1 MKTTLFILC
10 CLTAFSHAITSEQWT
25 GLPANPSL
33 LTLQREGIAK
43 RAPNSTTVLANPAL
57 TNLAAGT
64 GVRVRALLH
73 APTTGTYTFAISGSN
88 NTTLW
93 LSTDASRFSKQPIA
107 WHYEPTTAQQW
118 TKFTSQQSTPIALT
132 AGTTYYIEAQVMSNL
147 TGGHLNLGWKTPG
160 STAITAIPGTHLAPI
175 TQDQN
180 DLNNNNLPDDFEGQ
194 TGLSTSTLPGALNE
208 YGDPDNDGITN
219 FNEYRLQ
226 SHPLIREVRPDGLT
240 RDTWQEI
247 QGQSTAH
254 LTAAR
259 TRFFSHPNTT
269 SHVPNIDQ
277 NSPNKIEGKNYA
289 ARYRGFLI
297 APVTGTY
304 HLSISADDDAEL
316 WFADGTVLDPATSTP
331 LTNRFGK
338 QLLAHTHQTVYKIY
352 RDFDLHPTQRTRALA
367 LTAGQT
373 YYIEV
378 LHKNESIAGNHISVA
393 WEIPGQPRAIIP
405 TTAFHSDLPEASDPD
420 HDCLPTDWETAK
432 GLSLTDNGF
441 TNAKEGQ
448 YGDFDADGLNNL
460 LEYQLGTNPKVADT
474 DGDTLSDG
482 AEVNYYRT
490 NPLVSQ
496 AIPTTVHTTANL
508 HAPLKTS
515 IAWEKN
521 TDGTITAY
529 ERRGWI
535 EWPVTIAPGQQGVYE
550 IRLVASISPSALTLP
565 ISYQINGQ
573 VIHRS
578 DIAVKTTANTTT
590 PFKTLTPFLPVGTHT
605 LRFHNHSARADF
617 LLRLHSLTVHRL
629 GGADANTN
637 GIADWAENAF
647 ANANRLITAPVSSLT
662 SPAYIE
668 GSSSLLSA
676 VKLSYTPPAAESI
689 TLSPSRAIDDLFFTR
704 VPLDAAGATTF
715 TYSFQNG
722 ESAQTQPITWAA
734 TNVMEHNT
742 LTIRAGD
749 ALRLTAHDPAASP
762 SGTFTLTGG
771 SADFSPLSSSPLTS
785 SSSTPIPHTFIQP
798 GTYTLTSTWTPEE
811 GEPQTHT
818 LTLIVRSA
826 DFGAPFYLETY
837 NRNTWN
843 ITGISDTIIEADYSL
858 YWRETTATPSSGT
871 RSFLVNAFDAGEYH
885 TIARCPDTG
894 NIIAVGRVSAFSLTR
909 AGESADAQTVMVRPD
924 GSKVIRFTIT
934 AENLPPNIEIRL
946 RLNYQGSTFADGSRD
961 LIVRRSD
968 FNSNGV
974 ADIIVE
980 TSSDPPQICHS
991 MTAWIID

>member
-1 MKTTLFILC
+1 MKTALFILT

-43 RAPNSTTVLANPAL
+43 RAANSTTVLANPAL

-64 GVRVRALLH
+64 GVRVRALLT

-118 TKFTSQQSTPIALT
+118 IKFTSQQSTPIALT

-147 TGGHLNLGWKTPG
+147 TGGHLTLGWKTPG
-160 STAITAIPGTHLAPI
+160 STTITAIPGTHLAPI
-175 TQDQN
+175 TQDPN
-180 DLNNNNLPDDFEGQ
+180 DLNDNNLPDDFEGQ
-194 TGLSTSTLPGALNE
+194 TGLSTSSLLGALNE

-219 FNEYRLQ
+219 FDEYRLQ

-277 NSPNKIEGKNYA
+277 TSPNKIEGKNYA

-316 WFADGTVLDPATSTP
+316 WFADGTVLDPATATP

-338 QLLAHTHQTVYKIY
+338 QLLAHTHQTVYKTY
-352 RDFDLHPTQRTRALA
+352 RDFDLHPTQRTRALL

-405 TTAFHSDLPEASDPD
+405 ASAFHSDLPEASDPD
-420 HDCLPTDWETAK
+420 RDCLPTDWESAK

-565 ISYQINGQ
+565 ISYQLNGQ

-578 DIAVKTTANTTT
+578 DIALKTTANTTT
-590 PFKTLTPFLPVGTHT
+590 PFKTLTPFLPAGTHT
-605 LRFHNHSARADF
+605 LRFQNHNARADF
-617 LLRLHSLTVHRL
+617 YPRIHSLTFHRL
-629 GGADANTN
+629 GGADANAN
-637 GIADWAENAF
+637 GIADWAETQYA
-647 ANANRLITAPVSSLT
+647 AGNRLNVLPTSSLT

-668 GSSSLLSA
+668 GNTSLFSA
-676 VKLSYTPPAAESI
+676 LKLSYTPPTADSI
-689 TLSPSRAIDDLFFTR
+689 SLSPSRAIDDIFFAR
-704 VPLDAAGATTF
+704 VPLDATGATTF

-722 ESAQTQPITWAA
+722 ESPQTHLITWAT

-749 ALRLTAHDPAASP
+749 ALRLTAHEPAAEP
-762 SGTFTLTGG
+762 SGTFTLTG
-771 SADFSPLSSSPLTS
+771 SAEFSPLTS
-785 SSSTPIPHTFIQP
+785 SSSTSIPHTFTQP

-837 NRNTWN
+837 NRNTWD
-843 ITGISDTIIEADYSL
+843 ITGISGSIIEADSSL
-858 YWRETTATPSSGT
+858 HWRETTSTATATT
-871 RSFLVNAFDAGEYH
+871 RSFLANAYVAGDTH
-885 TIARCPDTG
+885 VIARCPDTG
-894 NIIAVGRVSAFSLTR
+894 HIIAVGKVSAFTLTR

-934 AENLPPNIEIRL
+934 GENLPANVEIRL
-946 RLNYQGSTFADGSRD
+946 RLNYQGSTFPDGSRD
-961 LIVRRSD
+961 LVLRRSN
-968 FNSNGV
+968 FSSSGV

-991 MTAWIID
+991 MTAWIVD